1 MTQGTEDPHNGQ
13 HVSAGLD
20 RNLAEQAQRRLLEE
34 QLINNELTALVA
46 TSALGMGFD
55 KPDRGFVIRLG
66 AGGIKNPTGLLIANG
81 GQGPITN
88 LSHHGFVLGLTV
100 VP

>member
-55 KPDRGFVIRLG
+55 NPDRGFVIRLG
-66 AGGIKNPTGLLIANG
+66 APSVG
-81 GQGPITN
+81 
-88 LSHHGFVLGLTV
+88 LSHRTRSHIDHPARDRGGPET
-100 VP
+100 

>member
-1 MTQGTEDPHNGQ
+1 MTQGTEDLHDGQ

-20 RNLAEQAQRRLLEE
+20 RNLAEQAQRRLRED

-66 AGGIKNPTGLLIANG
+66 APAR
-81 GQGPITN
+81 
-88 LSHHGFVLGLTV
+88 
-100 VP
+100 